1 MKTCL
6 ITAKDIEDEIKGLTK
21 VVLGLDEYH
30 TSECLSLLLQYQLTH
45 GSGKTCPPIGK
56 NSPEELEKLNWN
68 GEEIRENS
76 FPDELT
82 NIGVDFEVITLH
94 KCRKIIPDRKIIKR
108 PVDEDSGF
116 YSLIKSILLR
126 LYINQIR
133 NHIVA

>member
-1 MKTCL
+1 M
-6 ITAKDIEDEIKGLTK
+6 
-21 VVLGLDEYH
+21 GLDYYH

-82 NIGVDFEVITLH
+82 NIGVDFDGVIH
-94 KCRKIIPDRKIIKR
+94 KNSKGFFDGTIY
-108 PVDEDSGF
+108 DEPLEGTRDS
-116 YSLIKSILLR
+116 LER
-126 LYINQIR
+126 LQCNYIYL
-133 NHIVA
+133 